1 MVTPR
6 VKHID
11 IPVCFIKEQFEN
23 DLFIPKYKKYSVM
36 TADICTKPWSG
47 PIISR
52 SIKGMTGFR
61 LYPTSGTEQY
71 KLMILHEFLVN

>member
-1 MVTPR
+1 
-6 VKHID
+6 
-11 IPVCFIKEQFEN
+11 
-23 DLFIPKYKKYSVM
+23 M